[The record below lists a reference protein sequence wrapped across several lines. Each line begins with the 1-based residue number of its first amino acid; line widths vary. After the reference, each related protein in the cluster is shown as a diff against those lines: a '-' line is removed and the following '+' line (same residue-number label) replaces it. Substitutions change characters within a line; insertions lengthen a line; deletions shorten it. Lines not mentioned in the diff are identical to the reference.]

1 MALDKYPPIAE
12 ADVTGLTAAL
22 ATKENVANKK
32 QTVTNSQTDYPSGKA
47 VTDSL
52 AGKLNTSLLKTTL
65 AGDLDTDI
73 PSIKSVNTALSGKSG
88 LTEDNI
94 FTGINDFTG
103 GELVISNGTP
113 VNAVA
118 GGVVLTIAEV
128 PDAYVKYVA
137 DPPQAE
143 VKSYLTIAG
152 IDYVFY
158 DTAGDNPETEYPTCV
173 KVAIGTTDEVATN
186 LVTALKLDTANFSN
200 TSVTKNGL
208 VVTANCKTRGIIG
221 NSITYVN
228 NLVTAADITDNLDSA
243 GHFIGGIDGTAGYK
257 GQVYTDGVK
266 VWICNETDL
275 TTTNDNW
282 RLVNGSTIYD
292 NGTSLAIDGANGT
305 YFEIETDTD
314 GVLSLVNDAIGV
326 QYGVLIENTNTTDV
340 ITIVLPVNDKK
351 PSNVITIAPLRC
363 KELSLLRLSSTKRII
378 EFGELIS

>member
-52 AGKLNTSLLKTTL
+52 ASKLNTSLLKTTL
-65 AGDLDTDI
+65 EDNLDTDLASVKSINTALSNKLNTSLLKTTLEDNLDTDI

-88 LTEDNI
+88 LTEDNT
-94 FTGINDFTG
+94 FTGINDFTDG
-103 GELVISNGTP
+103 KLVISEGTP

-118 GGVVLTIAEV
+118 GGVILTIAEV
-128 PDAYVKYVA
+128 PDAYVKYIA

-152 IDYVFY
+152 IDYIFY

-208 VVTANCKTRGIIG
+208 VITANCKTKGIVG
-221 NSITYVN
+221 NAITYVN
-228 NLVTAADITDNLDSA
+228 NLV
-243 GHFIGGIDGTAGYK
+243 
-257 GQVYTDGVK
+257 
-266 VWICNETDL
+266 
-275 TTTNDNW
+275 
-282 RLVNGSTIYD
+282 
-292 NGTSLAIDGANGT
+292 
-305 YFEIETDTD
+305 
-314 GVLSLVNDAIGV
+314 
-326 QYGVLIENTNTTDV
+326 
-340 ITIVLPVNDKK
+340 
-351 PSNVITIAPLRC
+351 
-363 KELSLLRLSSTKRII
+363 
-378 EFGELIS
+378 